1 MAIDQ
6 PIKKRGR
13 PPGSKNAKSK
23 MEQKMELV
31 HQRLALLD
39 SSSGSDR
46 DDDIGPRAIIIDCD
60 EDDTDDVME
69 VVPLKM
75 LMPKEVENEQ
85 RTVPGIPQ
93 TCNTQNTSNGR
104 TNTTEVPVK
113 GQNKCARYSS
123 SPCSSYEKNCL
134 CSSQAC
140 SITRSYLPKKS
151 SVQTFCGSAMERAQ
165 EIQTK
170 LPAEHPSFVKH
181 MLHSHVVSGFWLGLP
196 AGFCNKYL
204 PKHDTDIVLEDENG
218 NNHKTTYLGGKQGLS
233 AGWRGFA
240 INHDI
245 KVGDVVVFE
254 LVSTTKFKV
263 HIIREKNIST
273 TDRAPGLKSFYACKK
288 RKISKEATD
297 NATKPKEDPETTR
310 VSSKMA
316 HDDTQNLVH
325 EAIDGIRFS
334 DSEMSFDDMT
344 SYSNFNIVVDG
355 LVIDCKFPDHQRRT
369 YYELCCAQKSF
380 LHRHLLRQLSLTL
393 VVGVIMETI
402 NIAEGIRA
410 CGAGTS
416 SQEDFLIWK
425 KTLQSFDLLG
435 MNVAFLLKRVDD
447 LLGLPEQPRDPS
459 ECGKYNE
466 LKLERSRAGEKV
478 KALESMMLTVKD
490 VLKKI
495 DAEMEEME
503 SSVRNHD
510 IALRKIATAPW

>member
-46 DDDIGPRAIIIDCD
+46 DDDIGPR
-60 EDDTDDVME
+60 
-69 VVPLKM
+69 M

-104 TNTTEVPVK
+104 TNTTETV
-113 GQNKCARYSS
+113 
-123 SPCSSYEKNCL
+123 
-134 CSSQAC
+134 
-140 SITRSYLPKKS
+140 
-151 SVQTFCGSAMERAQ
+151 CGSAMERAQ

-254 LVSTTKFKV
+254 LV

>member
-1 MAIDQ
+1 MAMDP
-6 PIKKRGR
+6 PIKASSFSPSFSAAPNPKRGR
-13 PPGSKNAKSK
+13 PPGSKPAKSK

-46 DDDIGPRAIIIDCD
+46 EDDLELRAIVIDCD
-60 EDDTDDVME
+60 DDMDDVVE
-69 VVPLKM
+69 VVPLKI
-75 LMPKEVENEQ
+75 LRPKEVDSEQ
-85 RTVPGIPQ
+85 RMVPAVPQ
-93 TCNTQNTSNGR
+93 TCQNTSNGR
-104 TNTTEVPVK
+104 TNTTKVPTK
-113 GQNKCARYSS
+113 GQNKCA
-123 SPCSSYEKNCL
+123 
-134 CSSQAC
+134 
-140 SITRSYLPKKS
+140 SYLPKKS
-151 SVQTFCGSAMERAQ
+151 SVQEFCGSAMERAQ

-170 LPAEHPSFVKH
+170 LQAEHPSFVKY

-196 AGFCNKYL
+196 AGFCNKHL
-204 PKHDTDIVLEDENG
+204 PKHDTEIILEDENG
-218 NNHKTTYLGGKQGLS
+218 SNHKTNYLGGKQGLS

-240 INHDI
+240 INHNI
-245 KVGDVVVFE
+245 KVGDVVV
-254 LVSTTKFKV
+254 
-263 HIIREKNIST
+263 HIVRENNIST
-273 TDRAPGLKSFYACKK
+273 TDGAPGLVSFDACKK

-297 NATKPKEDPETTR
+297 NATKPKEDPKTTR
-310 VSSKMA
+310 VSSKVA
-316 HDDTQNLVH
+316 HDDTQNLVC
-325 EAIDGIRFS
+325 ETIDGIRFS
-334 DSEMSFDDMT
+334 DLEMSFDNVM
-344 SYSNFNIVVDG
+344 SFSNFNIIVDG
-355 LVIDCKFPDHQRRT
+355 LIIDCKFPDHQRRT

-380 LHRHLLRQLSLTL
+380 LHNHLLRQLSLTL

-425 KTLQSFDLLG
+425 KTLQSFELLG

-447 LLGLPEQPRDPS
+447 LLSLPDQRMDLS

-466 LKLERSRAGEKV
+466 LKLEQSRAGEKV